1 MFFASGHSMGKS
13 KAPNDKTTPAPAE
26 QPRQSE
32 QPLAEERRKIIAE
45 YVSYLREILKTLRK
59 RLN

>member
-1 MFFASGHSMGKS
+1 MGKT
-13 KAPNDKTTPAPAE
+13 KAPDDKTTPAPAK
-26 QPRQSE
+26 QLRQSD

-45 YVSYLREILKTLRK
+45 YVSYLGEILKTLRK

>member
-1 MFFASGHSMGKS
+1 MGKT
-13 KAPNDKTTPAPAE
+13 KAPDDKKTPAPAE
-26 QPRQSE
+26 RPRQSD
-32 QPLAEERRKIIAE
+32 QTLVEERRKIIAE

>member
-1 MFFASGHSMGKS
+1 MGKT
-13 KAPNDKTTPAPAE
+13 KVPDDKTTHAQAE
-26 QPRQSE
+26 QPRQSD
-32 QPLAEERRKIIAE
+32 QTLVEERRKIIAE